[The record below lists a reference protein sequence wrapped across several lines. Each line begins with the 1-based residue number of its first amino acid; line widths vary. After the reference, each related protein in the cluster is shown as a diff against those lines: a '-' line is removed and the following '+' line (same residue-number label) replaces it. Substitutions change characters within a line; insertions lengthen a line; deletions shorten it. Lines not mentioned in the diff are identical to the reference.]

1 MKIFFVQM
9 ISNVKLPNLQYSM
22 IVIAQWPHQCL
33 LQFSCSYSASLYF
46 DDIVNTPCNLEVT
59 ISIAENT
66 IPRKIQSCMEETS
79 YIRKKYLR

>member
-1 MKIFFVQM
+1 M
-9 ISNVKLPNLQYSM
+9 ISNMKLSDLQSSM

-46 DDIVNTPCNLEVT
+46 DDIINTPCNLEVT

-79 YIRKKYLR
+79 YIRKLESLQ